1 MPVPD
6 FSPGE
11 VLTAAAMDS
20 IGLWLVKTQTIGT
33 AVSSVTVND
42 AFSANYDNYK
52 IILAGGTGSVANA
65 DLRITIGG
73 SSTGYYGGVL
83 FHAYSTAG
91 PANVQAV
98 GFSNAAFLVCG
109 LTTSDLISSQ
119 IEIFGP
125 QKTQVTGFTMP
136 FFQPRTAG
144 ALAYAQGYHNVASSY
159 TSFTLS
165 AASGTMTGGTIRVY
179 GYRN

>member
-33 AVSSVTVND
+33 TVASVTVSD
-42 AFSANYDNYK
+42 VFSADFDNYK
-52 IILAGGTGSVANA
+52 IIISGGVG
-65 DLRITIGG
+65 
-73 SSTGYYGGVL
+73 STGGALLNMTLGATVTDYYWAGAFSVWGVTTL
-83 FHAYSTAG
+83 TGIQS
-91 PANVQAV
+91 AN
-98 GFSNAAFLVCG
+98 
-109 LTTSDLISSQ
+109 TTSWSRVAIANTNSINGE
-119 IEIFGP
+119 IELFCPNLAKRTHYNARYVQNQTDGNAVFSGGYLNDA
-125 QKTQVTGFTMP
+125 TQYTGFTL
-136 FFQPRTAG
+136 T
-144 ALAYAQGYHNVASSY
+144 
-159 TSFTLS
+159 